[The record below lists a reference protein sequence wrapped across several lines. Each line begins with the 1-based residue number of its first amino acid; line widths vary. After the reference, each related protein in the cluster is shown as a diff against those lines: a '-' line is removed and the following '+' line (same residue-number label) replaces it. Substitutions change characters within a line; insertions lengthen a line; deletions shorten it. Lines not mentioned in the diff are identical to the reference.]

1 MLIDY
6 AAITHQG
13 CVRTNNEDAYL
24 VSALDG
30 EEPLVNGLRR
40 RQGFCPMGL
49 LAAVADGMGGAAA
62 GEIASREGLASLAVN
77 LFGRWGRFPV
87 ATYAPFWNGT
97 GGEERRTSVV
107 VARNVFGDATD
118 VLGDEQRILWLA
130 VARLNE
136 RCQRLL
142 RVIAFDERPDYA
154 RIAQDLAMPVGSI
167 GPTRQRCLVKLR
179 ALLEDDG
186 YERELA

>member
-1 MLIDY
+1 
-6 AAITHQG
+6 
-13 CVRTNNEDAYL
+13 
-24 VSALDG
+24 
-30 EEPLVNGLRR
+30 
-40 RQGFCPMGL
+40 
-49 LAAVADGMGGAAA
+49 
-62 GEIASREGLASLAVN
+62 
-77 LFGRWGRFPV
+77 
-87 ATYAPFWNGT
+87 
-97 GGEERRTSVV
+97 
-107 VARNVFGDATD
+107 